1 MMKIK
6 SVFIEK
12 FRDIENLKFKIG
24 SKVTFIAGSNGT
36 SKTSLLGLIAQ
47 PFSYKDRVYNAK
59 LSKETSQIV
68 HRTITNKPFE
78 TKFSDIHNLTEY
90 DDIVSIKYNLT
101 LEESKGDVI
110 EMPIAGEHRDKTAKT
125 EKRFVAFPQEREA
138 GKGNYKFPVIYL
150 GLKRL
155 YPLGEH
161 DKKDVHIEEC
171 NNINEDYVDLY
182 NKLHKELFVDPNIKF
197 KLENVKTS
205 NKSLL
210 GGKNEIYDSN
220 GFSAGQDNIS
230 QIITA
235 ILSFKKLKEEVG
247 SEYKGGLLLI
257 DEIESTLHPLIKE
270 NLVKML
276 YKFARDYSLQIII
289 TTHSLEV
296 LQIEMQKKY
305 EHDTEIIY
313 LTKTRGNLDFWEKA
327 KFEDIQEDMT
337 AKLLK
342 KETYRQQVL
351 CEDDEAVAFLK
362 NILPKNIQ
370 DQIVIIS
377 TKLGC
382 GNLINLA
389 NSKISK
395 YNKFL
400 FVLDGDQKSQK
411 SNVVCLPGDDSPEG
425 LIHSMLCSIDKNDDL
440 FKKPKPSQQVY
451 LKGYVE
457 IPPKGINKDL
467 DGTRREKLKEFFAYL
482 KKEVSPRA
490 WNTLFRYWVSKNSS
504 EVESFIKNFNSKL
517 EQQKS

>member
-1 MMKIK
+1 MKIK
-6 SVFIEK
+6 HVFIEK
-12 FRDIENLKFKIG
+12 FRDIENLKFNLG

-47 PFSYKDRVYNAK
+47 PFSYKDRIYNEK
-59 LSKETSQIV
+59 LGKETQQIA

-90 DDIVSIKYNLT
+90 DNIVSIKYKLL
-101 LEESKGDVI
+101 LEEADGKII
-110 EMPIAGEHRDKTAKT
+110 EMPVAGEHRDKTAKT

-161 DKKDVHIEEC
+161 NEKDVHIEEC
-171 NNINEDYVDLY
+171 NDITEEYINIY
-182 NKLHKELFVDPNIKF
+182 NAIHKELFVEPNINYI
-197 KLENVKTS
+197 LENVTTS

-210 GGKNEIYDSN
+210 GGKNDLYDSN

-235 ILSFKKLKEEVG
+235 ILSFKKLKEEEVG
-247 SEYKGGLLLI
+247 TEYKGGLLLI
-257 DEIESTLHPLIKE
+257 DEIESTLHPLVKE
-270 NLVKML
+270 NLVNML
-276 YKFARDYSLQIII
+276 YKFARNYSLQIII

-296 LQIEMQKKY
+296 LQIGMQKEYKN
-305 EHDTEIIY
+305 DTEIIY
-313 LTKTRGNLDFWEKA
+313 LTKTRGIWEFWEKA
-327 KFEDIQEDMT
+327 NFEDIQEDMT

-342 KETYRQQVL
+342 KETYKQQVL
-351 CEDDEAVAFLK
+351 CEDDESVAFLK
-362 NILPKNIQ
+362 AILPKNIQ
-370 DQIVIIS
+370 DKIVIIS

-382 GNLINLA
+382 GNLINLS
-389 NSKISK
+389 NSQISK
-395 YNKFL
+395 YNNFL

-411 SNVVCLPGDDSPEG
+411 NNVICLPGNDSPEG
-425 LIHSMLCSIDKNDDL
+425 LIHSMLSLMPKDDIF

-451 LKGYVE
+451 LKGFVE
-457 IPPKGINKDL
+457 IPIKGVNKNQ
-467 DGTRREKLKEFFAYL
+467 DGVRREKLKEFFSYL
-482 KKEVSPRA
+482 KKDVGRQS
-490 WNTLFRYWVSKNSS
+490 WKTLFKHWISNNGA
-504 EVESFIKNFNSKL
+504 EVESFIKRFNSKL

>member
-1 MMKIK
+1 MIIK
-6 SVFIEK
+6 HVFIEK
-12 FRDIENLKFKIG
+12 FRDIENLKLNIG
-24 SKVTFIAGSNGT
+24 AKVTFIAGSNGT

-47 PFSYKDRVYNAK
+47 PFSYKDRIYNET
-59 LSKETSQIV
+59 LGKETPQIV

-78 TKFSDIHNLTEY
+78 TKFRDIHNLTEY

-101 LEESKGDVI
+101 LEESDGNII
-110 EMPIAGEHRDKTAKT
+110 EMPVAGEHRDKTAKT

-161 DKKDVHIEEC
+161 NEKDVHIEEC
-171 NNINEDYVDLY
+171 NDISKEYVDLY

-197 KLENVKTS
+197 KLENVRTS

-235 ILSFKKLKEEVG
+235 ILSFKKLKEEIG
-247 SEYKGGLLLI
+247 TEYDGGLLLI

-270 NLVKML
+270 NLVNML

-296 LQIEMQKKY
+296 LQIGMQKKY

-351 CEDDEAVAFLK
+351 CEDDEAAAFLK
-362 NILPKNIQ
+362 TILPKNIQ

-389 NSKISK
+389 NSQISK

-411 SNVVCLPGDDSPEG
+411 SNVICLPGNDSPEG
-425 LIHSMLCSIDKNDDL
+425 LIHSMLCFLNKEDDL
-440 FKKPKPSQQVY
+440 FKKPRPSQQVY

-457 IPPKGINKDL
+457 MPAKGVNKNQ
-467 DGTRREKLKEFFAYL
+467 DGIRREKLKAFFAYL
-482 KKEVSPRA
+482 KKDVSSQS
-490 WNTLFRYWVSKNSS
+490 WNALFKYWISKNHSD
-504 EVESFIKNFNSKL
+504 VENFIKKFNSKL

>member
-1 MMKIK
+1 MIIK
-6 SVFIEK
+6 HVFIEK

-47 PFSYKDRVYNAK
+47 PFSYRDRIYNAK
-59 LSKETSQIV
+59 LGKETSQIV

-78 TKFSDIHNLTEY
+78 TKFSDIHNLTDY
-90 DDIVSIKYNLT
+90 DDIVSIKYNLA
-101 LEESKGDVI
+101 LEESEGNVI
-110 EMPIAGEHRDKTAKT
+110 VMPVAGEHRDKAAQT

-247 SEYKGGLLLI
+247 TEYKGGLLLI

-276 YKFARDYSLQIII
+276 YKFAKDYSLQIII

-296 LQIEMQKKY
+296 LQIGMQKKY

-342 KETYRQQVL
+342 KETYKQQVL
-351 CEDDEAVAFLK
+351 CEDDEAAAFLK

-370 DQIVIIS
+370 DQIVIIP

-389 NSKISK
+389 NSQISK

-411 SNVVCLPGDDSPEG
+411 NNVICLPGDDSPEG
-425 LIHSMLCSIDKNDDL
+425 LIHSMLCSIDKDDDL

-451 LKGYVE
+451 LKGFVG
-457 IPPKGINKDL
+457 IPLKGINKNQ
-467 DGTRREKLKEFFAYL
+467 DGVRREKLKDFFKYL
-482 KKEVSPRA
+482 KILLQDILKQV
-490 WNTLFRYWVSKNSS
+490 
-504 EVESFIKNFNSKL
+504 
-517 EQQKS
+517 